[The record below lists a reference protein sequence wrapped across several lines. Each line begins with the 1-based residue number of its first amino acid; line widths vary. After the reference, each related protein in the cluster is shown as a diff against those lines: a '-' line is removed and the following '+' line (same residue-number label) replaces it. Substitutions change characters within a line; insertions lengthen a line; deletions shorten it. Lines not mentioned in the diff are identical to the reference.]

1 MKRILPYI
9 LCLFFICSCSYDSI
23 IKIDSLEPK
32 GVLNAILNS
41 DSVLTIYVSR
51 TGSAVMA
58 TEDFGSKEYAEHY
71 FINNAKAV
79 VSVNGRPAGSMQR
92 GTENGSYVLPG
103 YIPEAND
110 RVKIEV
116 ETDYGALTGEVQVP
130 SPSPIV
136 AIDTQRVASST
147 SDQGFFD
154 LSVALTIEKETGK
167 TTWYMLTIQGFS
179 EYRKGDITLFRPFAP
194 IVVHDGVRFYE
205 YEWIGN
211 RGNYWYEYT
220 WGYGTIPSD
229 AFYLSTY
236 LFTDHTWNRPDLIQF
251 ILKNCFPS
259 YEGEDYSYLSR
270 YRFQLSAVSESYYL
284 YMKSKIYR
292 QNKRIFWEKPV
303 YGNRSLPIPMWKE
316 GMD

>member
-1 MKRILPYI
+1 MPVFYLFLFLRQYYKNRFIRTERSLKCHFEFRFGADDLCFPDRKCCDGNRGFRVKGICRALFYKQRESGRI
-9 LCLFFICSCSYDSI
+9 CQW
-23 IKIDSLEPK
+23 
-32 GVLNAILNS
+32 
-41 DSVLTIYVSR
+41 
-51 TGSAVMA
+51 
-58 TEDFGSKEYAEHY
+58 
-71 FINNAKAV
+71 
-79 VSVNGRPAGSMQR
+79 PAGSMQR

-236 LFTDHTWNRPDLIQF
+236 LFTDHTWNRPDLVQF